1 MFLVVIKMATNHPL
15 KSAKFKGVTFDEA
28 PSTFPSTSPTVLVT
42 PLTKLETLIFYSAFQ
57 STDPAIHTKSASGGM
72 ELKK

>member
-15 KSAKFKGVTFDEA
+15 KLAKFKGVTFDEA
-28 PSTFPSTSPTVLVT
+28 PSSFLSTLPTVLVT

-57 STDPAIHTKSASGGM
+57 STDLAIHTESVTGGM
-72 ELKK
+72 VLKK